1 MVGVID
7 ENLLCAC
14 LEVLDAI
21 NNIEKPKPRLQ
32 QKSSSDFL
40 GINELATAASAHSNT
55 STLFV
60 DAGVGALATATST
73 NSGTDGKVIGA
84 AVGAEDG
91 ANAAASKAGTPA
103 PKAEVARD
111 DSTDVFF
118 E

>member
-21 NNIEKPKPRLQ
+21 NNIDKPKPRLQ

-40 GINELATAASAHSNT
+40 GINELANAASANSNT

-60 DAGVGALATATST
+60 DAGAGALAAAASTSSSTGAEDDASVGAL
-73 NSGTDGKVIGA
+73 NA
-84 AVGAEDG
+84 AVSEAE
-91 ANAAASKAGTPA
+91 TPA
-103 PKAEVARD
+103 SKAEVARE
-111 DSTDVFF
+111 DSADINFY
-118 E
+118 